1 MEKYIVSASFGK
13 VEMTDNDGDGIE
25 VKKLY
30 CDDCGAPNLVRAYW
44 FLKNCPNELYV
55 SFECENCFKSWP
67 QNGIEGELV
76 TEHNMDLS
84 AYCK

>member
-13 VEMTDNDGDGIE
+13 VEMTDENGEGIT
-25 VKKLY
+25 VKNLY
-30 CDDCGAPNLVRAYW
+30 CDQCGAPNLVEGDW
-44 FLKNCPNELYV
+44 FLKDCPNLLYA
-55 SFECENCFKSWP
+55 SFECENCHKVWP
-67 QNGIEGELV
+67 SDQVEGELV